1 MRARGAFAGI
11 LLLLAGCPSREL
23 PPPPAAEE
31 PKPASGPACKLFKDG
46 KTRAGASCCI
56 EPAAS
61 VLKAADIAAICGAGA
76 ANFAGEVKDG
86 AACRMHFQVAGEI
99 KDGAEDAAKSYVM
112 VSRPIIPAGTPAP
125 MGPDPLL
132 PMNWKKVPLRDALG
146 FQVKST
152 SSGDPSLLERQTIL
166 WAGRGR
172 RVLGLH
178 VSKKVC
184 TEAQALAL
192 LQKAIDAVPAN

>member
-1 MRARGAFAGI
+1 MGTRPALATLLWLAAAG
-11 LLLLAGCPSREL
+11 AGCPSREL
-23 PPPPAAEE
+23 PPPPTRDEE
-31 PKPASGPACKLFKDG
+31 PKKEDAPFCGKVFKDAKVRG
-46 KTRAGASCCI
+46 GAQCCLQPSAGL
-56 EPAAS
+56 
-61 VLKAADIAAICGAGA
+61 LKSADIVAACGVA
-76 ANFAGEVKDG
+76 ATAYRGETKDG
-86 AACRMHFQVAGEI
+86 AACRLHFQVAGGDPKETY
-99 KDGAEDAAKSYVM
+99 AM
-112 VSRPIIPAGTPAP
+112 VSHPVIPAGAPAP

-146 FQVKST
+146 FQVKSMA
-152 SSGDPSLLERQTIL
+152 SQNQSLLERQTIL

-192 LQKAIDAVPAN
+192 LQKAIDAAP

>member
-1 MRARGAFAGI
+1 MFKD
-11 LLLLAGCPSREL
+11 
-23 PPPPAAEE
+23 
-31 PKPASGPACKLFKDG
+31 PKGPA
-46 KTRAGASCCI
+46 GARCCV
-56 EPAAS
+56 EPAAG
-61 VLKAADIAAICGAGA
+61 VLKPADIAAACGAGA
-76 ANFAGEVKDG
+76 AAF
-86 AACRMHFQVAGEI
+86 AGEI
-99 KDGAEDAAKSYVM
+99 KDGAACKMHFTVAGEETAQSYVM
-112 VSRPIIPAGTPAP
+112 VSRPVIPAGAPAP

-146 FQVKST
+146 FQVKSMA
-152 SSGDPSLLERQTIL
+152 SSNQSLLERQTIL

-192 LQKAIDAVPAN
+192 LQKAIDAAP

>member
-1 MRARGAFAGI
+1 M
-11 LLLLAGCPSREL
+11 
-23 PPPPAAEE
+23 
-31 PKPASGPACKLFKDG
+31 
-46 KTRAGASCCI
+46 RAGASCCI

-76 ANFAGEVKDG
+76 AAFAGEIRDG
-86 AACRMHFQVAGEI
+86 AACRMHFQVAGE
-99 KDGAEDAAKSYVM
+99 DAAQSYVM

-152 SSGDPSLLERQTIL
+152 SSGDASLLERQTIL

-192 LQKAIDAVPAN
+192 LQKAIDAVP

>member
-1 MRARGAFAGI
+1 LPLSVLVLVVAVG
-11 LLLLAGCPSREL
+11 GCPSREL
-23 PPPPAAEE
+23 PPPPAVEE
-31 PKPASGPACKLFKDG
+31 SKPPPPPECTVFKDPKG
-46 KTRAGASCCI
+46 HAGARCCVS
-56 EPAAS
+56 PAAG
-61 VLKAADIAAICGAGA
+61 VLKPADIAAVCGAG
-76 ANFAGEVKDG
+76 G
-86 AACRMHFQVAGEI
+86 AAFAGEI
-99 KDGAEDAAKSYVM
+99 KDGAACKLHFTVAGEETAQSYVM
-112 VSRPIIPAGTPAP
+112 VSRPVIPAGAPAP

-146 FQVKST
+146 FQVKSMA
-152 SSGDPSLLERQTIL
+152 SGNQSLLERQTIL

-192 LQKAIDAVPAN
+192 LQKAIDAPDPSP